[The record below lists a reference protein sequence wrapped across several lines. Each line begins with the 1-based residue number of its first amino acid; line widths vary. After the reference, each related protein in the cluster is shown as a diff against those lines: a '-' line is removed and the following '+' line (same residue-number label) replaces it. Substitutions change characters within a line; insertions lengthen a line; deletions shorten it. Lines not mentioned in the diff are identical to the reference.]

1 MKTVLTLLAVVL
13 LSGVGLAVSAADVSG
28 TWDLE
33 MKWSGDA
40 KSTGVCTFK
49 QQGEK
54 LSGTCGSP
62 EKFPITGRV
71 QNRQLS
77 WQFDVSQEGNIGRM
91 KFDGELDEQGTTIE
105 GSCSVVD
112 GQDGTFMMRRQKS

>member
-1 MKTVLTLLAVVL
+1 MKTLMTLLTFATM
-13 LSGVGLAVSAADVSG
+13 SGVALAVSASDVSG

-49 QQGEK
+49 QDGEK
-54 LSGTCGSP
+54 LTGTCGSP

-71 QNRQLS
+71 ESDRLS
-77 WQFDVSQEGNIGRM
+77 WEFDVSQEGNIGRM
-91 KFDGELDEQGTTIE
+91 KFDGRLDEQGRTIK
-105 GSCSVVD
+105 GSCSVVN
-112 GQDGTFMMRRQKS
+112 GQDGTFTMKKQS

>member
-1 MKTVLTLLAVVL
+1 MKTFASLLAVTLLAGFGGTA
-13 LSGVGLAVSAADVSG
+13 SAVGVSG

-49 QQGEK
+49 QEGDR
-54 LSGTCGSP
+54 LTGTCGSP

-71 QNRQLS
+71 ENHRLS
-77 WQFDVSQEGNIGRM
+77 WQFDVSQGGHTGRM
-91 KFDGELDEQGTTIE
+91 KFDGALDEQGTTIE
-105 GSCSVVD
+105 GSCIVVD
-112 GQDGTFMMRRQKS
+112 GQEGTFTMKKQS